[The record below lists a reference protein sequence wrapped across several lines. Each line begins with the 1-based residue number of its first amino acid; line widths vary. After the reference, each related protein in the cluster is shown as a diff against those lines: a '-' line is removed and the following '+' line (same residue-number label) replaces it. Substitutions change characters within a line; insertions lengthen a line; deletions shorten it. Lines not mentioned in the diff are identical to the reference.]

1 MFRFCPAKCD
11 PVAPLPMS
19 PSSRESWWASVFR
32 LRAERPLQVA
42 GLTRREPALSSWPQR
57 SEWTP
62 RRSHLSHLRDL
73 EPFWSSG
80 RFVLGFGSDREIVS
94 VRISCCAKLHV
105 SWCSARPFLLHAV
118 QILDPASQKKQRE
131 RQVVWSTV
139 IRTTE
144 AMETITWVSLPEL
157 LYLSYL
163 I

>member
-1 MFRFCPAKCD
+1 
-11 PVAPLPMS
+11 MS
-19 PSSRESWWASVFR
+19 PSFRESWWASVFR

-118 QILDPASQKKQRE
+118 QILDPASQNTARKAGC
-131 RQVVWSTV
+131 VVYRYSNH
-139 IRTTE
+139 RSDGNDYLGF
-144 AMETITWVSLPEL
+144 ITGATLLEL
-157 LYLSYL
+157 LDLSY
-163 I
+163 